1 MDGLCGCVVAGGQGM
16 SVVEMIIL
24 VEVIS
29 IVVLNLVFLGSCCEE
44 DDIERVEDE
53 EMWDKDWD

>member
-1 MDGLCGCVVAGGQGM
+1 
-16 SVVEMIIL
+16 MIIL

-29 IVVLNLVFLGSCCEE
+29 IVVLNLVFIGLYCEE

>member
-1 MDGLCGCVVAGGQGM
+1 M
-16 SVVEMIIL
+16 SIVEMIIL

-29 IVVLNLVFLGSCCEE
+29 IVVLNLVFIGSCCEE

>member
-1 MDGLCGCVVAGGQGM
+1 M

-29 IVVLNLVFLGSCCEE
+29 IVVLNLVFIGAGCEE
-44 DDIERVEDE
+44 ADIERVEDE